1 MINIYN
7 TLLFFSYGII
17 QFLSKK
23 GDYNVISS
31 INSLLIL
38 STTNYLLITDYDRFT
53 EPYNYNLDE
62 VNVLYKY
69 PAYFFLSYILYD
81 IYYSVVPFNK
91 EFLLHA
97 FLSLLGVLYTYYTST
112 LHYTPSIFIIQTSS
126 IFLIRMKKSKLYK
139 YLFGLSFIMYR
150 IIYLPIL
157 TKKFIKNN
165 ENQIITSSFNKL
177 HMILFILLSFNILN
191 FYWLIKIIKMLK
203 R

>member
-17 QFLSKK
+17 QLINKK
-23 GDYNVISS
+23 GDYSVISS

-38 STTNYLLITDYDRFT
+38 STTNYLLITDYDKFT
-53 EPYNYNLDE
+53 EPYNYEENE
-62 VNVLYKY
+62 VSVLYKY

-91 EFLLHA
+91 ELLLHA
-97 FLSLLGVLYTYYTST
+97 FLSLLGILYTSYTNT

-150 IIYLPIL
+150 IVYLPIL

-165 ENQIITSSFNKL
+165 ENQIITNSLNKF
-177 HMILFILLSFNILN
+177 HIILFILLSFNILN
-191 FYWLIKIIKMLK
+191 FYWLIKVIKMLY